1 MQVMGA
7 ALKTKAREGNGSA
20 PHGARVIEFPQ
31 GGTKDAKH
39 PACPRTCKFPR
50 PASEASSNTELVKQY
65 QDKKDPQLLEEIVSR
80 NQGLLHAVL
89 ARFSY
94 FPDPYEDLLQVAN
107 LGLIKAVQRF
117 DPGRGAEFSSYA
129 TAVVDGEV
137 RHYLRDN
144 VLMRRP
150 RWLRKLENQIEAA
163 SAELARK
170 LKRPPTLK
178 EISGEVNI
186 TEAGVIEVLKT
197 SAAARLYPVDDL
209 PEGVSSGHEPDAARI
224 HSLHYES
231 FALPVEDRIILEEA
245 LDALG
250 GFHRKIIFLLFYR
263 GLTQTEAAA
272 EMGLS
277 QRQVSRESARAL
289 VRLKAILNT
298 KIF

>member
-1 MQVMGA
+1 MGA
-7 ALKTKAREGNGSA
+7 ALKKEDEITKAPRR
-20 PHGARVIEFPQ
+20 GARVIEFPL
-31 GGTKDAKH
+31 GGTQDAKH
-39 PACPRTCKFPR
+39 PACPRACKFPQ
-50 PASEASSNTELVKQY
+50 PASESRRNTELVSEYRKSRE
-65 QDKKDPQLLEEIVSR
+65 PGLLELIVRR

-117 DPGRGAEFSSYA
+117 DPGRGTEFSSYA
-129 TAVVDGEV
+129 TAVIDGEV

-144 VLMRRP
+144 VLMRQP
-150 RWLRKLENQIEAA
+150 RWLRKLEKQIEAA
-163 SAELARK
+163 SAELTRK

-178 EISGEVNI
+178 EISRAVNI
-186 TEAGVIEVLKT
+186 TEEGVIEVLRT
-197 SAAARLYPVDDL
+197 SAAARLHPVDDL
-209 PEGVSSGHEPDAARI
+209 PDGAGRHDPDAGRV
-224 HSLHYES
+224 HSLRYES
-231 FALPVEDRIILEEA
+231 FSLPVEDRILLEQA

-250 GFHRKIIFLLFYR
+250 VFHHKIIFLLFYR

-289 VRLKAILNT
+289 DRLRAILNT